1 MVFWLL
7 LIFVFVVVLIAL
19 LALAV
24 GGLLGMFSGG
34 IIGGVRGNLH
44 APEGGEELATYRG
57 VVWGGCLGLLAG
69 MAAALAVLYW
79 IWTR

>member
-7 LIFVFVVVLIAL
+7 LIFVFILVLIAL
-19 LALAV
+19 LALVV
-24 GGLLGMFSGG
+24 GGLLGIFTGG
-34 IIGGVRGNLH
+34 IIGAVRGNLH
-44 APEGGEELATYRG
+44 APAGGEELATYRG

-69 MAAALAVLYW
+69 MAVALAAPYW